1 MGAFDKK
8 MNELLEFWNKHTFK
22 ITAVIVAP
30 LLLAF
35 AGSLYTQE
43 HIPLGIDSHMQHAVP
58 TPPPGLTIC
67 QGEFALCAASTCKPV
82 MNEDGTQRMITNSSG
97 DSYPEVVCRCPILNG
112 PNIADTSMGN
122 MQGSCEA
129 TDKNHV
135 WSTFFPRLEYPQEA
149 NNFSHKP
156 EDMKVVIQNCP
167 AKDLQG
173 YNASNCFSWN
183 CVKGPDGIA
192 ICSCPMGQVPPATG
206 FLIEAGQGDPEACK
220 QHPVSF
226 PYSPAGSVLEK
237 YGITVQEIEDAK

>member
-1 MGAFDKK
+1 MGTLDKK
-8 MNELLEFWNKHTFK
+8 MNQYIK
-22 ITAVIVAP
+22 VAIILTLP
-30 LLLAF
+30 LLAF
-35 AGSLYTQE
+35 VGSLYTQE
-43 HIPLGIDSHMQHAVP
+43 HIPLGLDSHMQHAVP

-135 WSTFFPRLEYPQEA
+135 WSTFWPRLIYPQEA

-237 YGITVQEIEDAK
+237 YGITVQEAAVEEK